1 MMDILGIDNYYINP
15 NSIMNAILNDR
26 WLYTWLIIKS
36 RNTEESREMV
46 RR

>member
-1 MMDILGIDNYYINP
+1 MMDIWGIDNYYINP
-15 NSIMNAILNDR
+15 NSIMNAILNDG

-36 RNTEESREMV
+36 RNTEESRKMV